1 VNRSID
7 RRSHESQARDL
18 AALLALQSMWRGKEV
33 PYIVATLLDALVSLL
48 RLDLVYL
55 RLEDPKGGAAL
66 EERRPVISVSAREV
80 GKLFSAARH
89 TSQAVAKLPNPTG
102 RGELNVVRFDPQLD
116 RESGVVIAASSRPD
130 FPTEVESFLFRTA
143 VHQGMVAIQASRLL
157 RDLQEANNAKSAFLA
172 TMSHELRTPLNA
184 ILGYVDLLDAG
195 VAGAINE
202 YQKQHLARV
211 KTGARHL
218 MELIEGI
225 LTFARVEAGKEEL
238 HRTNIDIVEVCRRT
252 AELME
257 PLARAK
263 GLEYQVRL
271 PNHPLVMHTDAGKIR
286 QILLNL
292 LSNAVKFTRNGHV
305 HLECKVAPEQ
315 VVLTVSDTG
324 IGITALDLEHIFEPF
339 RQVGNVYTKSSG
351 GTGLGLTVA
360 KHLAELLG
368 GEISVESTVDE
379 GSTFTVQLP
388 RVKPM
393 LIAETNDG

>member
-1 VNRSID
+1 
-7 RRSHESQARDL
+7 
-18 AALLALQSMWRGKEV
+18 MWRGKEV
-33 PYIVATLLDALVSLL
+33 PYIVTTLLDALVSLL
-48 RLDLVYL
+48 RLDIVYL
-55 RLEDPKGGAAL
+55 CLEDPKGGAAL
-66 EERRPVISVSAREV
+66 EERRPIVSLSAHEV
-80 GKLFSAARH
+80 GELFN
-89 TSQAVAKLPNPTG
+89 TPGNGSQAVVTMPNPVG
-102 RGELNVVRFDPQLD
+102 SGELNVVRFDPQLD
-116 RESGVVIAASSRPD
+116 REKGVVIAGSTRPN
-130 FPTEVESFLFRTA
+130 FPTEVETFLFRTA

-195 VAGAINE
+195 VAGPIND
-202 YQKQHLARV
+202 YQKEHLARV

-238 HRTNIDIVEVCRRT
+238 HRTNIDIVELCKRT

-263 GLEYQVRL
+263 SLAFEIRL

-292 LSNAVKFTRNGHV
+292 LSNAVKFTRNGHIRM
-305 HLECKVAPEQ
+305 ECIAAPKHI
-315 VVLTVSDTG
+315 VLRVSDTG
-324 IGITALDLEHIFEPF
+324 IGISETDLKHIFEPF
-339 RQVGNVYTKSSG
+339 RQIGNVYTKSSG

-368 GEISVESTVDE
+368 GDISVHSAVDE

-388 RVKPM
+388 RAKP
-393 LIAETNDG
+393 ADTQS

>member
-1 VNRSID
+1 VSNRSID
-7 RRSHESQARDL
+7 RRAHESQARDL
-18 AALLALQSMWRGKEV
+18 AALLALQSMWRAKEV
-33 PYIVATLLDALVSLL
+33 PYIVTTLLDALVSLL
-48 RLDLVYL
+48 RLDIVYVC
-55 RLEDPKGGAAL
+55 LEDPKGGAVL
-66 EERRPVISVSAREV
+66 EERRPVVSLSAREV
-80 GKLFSAARH
+80 GKLFSVPRNA
-89 TSQAVAKLPNPTG
+89 SQPVVSMPNPVG
-102 RGELNVVRFDPQLD
+102 SGELNVVRFDPQLD
-116 RESGVVIAASSRPD
+116 REKGVVIAGSARPD

-195 VAGAINE
+195 VAGPVNE
-202 YQKQHLARV
+202 YQKEHLARV

-238 HRTNIDIVEVCRRT
+238 HRSNIDIVELCKGT

-263 GLEYQVRL
+263 NLDFEVRL
-271 PNHPLVMHTDAGKIR
+271 PNHPLVMHTDAGKVR

-292 LSNAVKFTRNGHV
+292 LSNAVKFTRKGRV
-305 HLECKVAPEQ
+305 RMDCTAAPDQ
-315 VVLTVSDTG
+315 IVLQISDTG
-324 IGITALDLEHIFEPF
+324 VGIRATDIKQIFEPF
-339 RQVGNVYTKSSG
+339 RQIGNVYTKSSS

-368 GEISVESTVDE
+368 GDISVLSTIDE

-388 RVKPM
+388 RVKPVP
-393 LIAETNDG
+393 DH